1 MLNLKKYILFFI
13 LSYLIPNT
21 SYQGLVLPSNS
32 YHLLNSNESY
42 IFSKNIL
49 LDNQVKR
56 NISSSLI
63 VLPQDINIGSFTY
76 NSSNYKN
83 YAFQANA
90 MIIDYGQFIDSESQY
105 KFSSK
110 DFIFSN
116 SIYIKMEDFL
126 YSSATLNYINSNI
139 AQYDSKGLAID
150 VNLYY
155 NNKNLILS
163 SFIKNYGFIISD
175 YTNYSETLPQSFGLI
190 ITYKPEYLNSILSL
204 QYELFSNH
212 NEINI
217 FNELL
222 IFNNSSISIG
232 YTTLAQE
239 LYYGNF
245 NYDFFTGVSLGFST
259 IYKDYTLDIAIKNLG
274 SIGVIHSL
282 SISKSINQF

>member
-13 LSYLIPNT
+13 LSYLISNT
-21 SYQGLVLPSNS
+21 SYQGLLLPSNS
-32 YHLLNSNESY
+32 YNLLNSNESY

-49 LDNQVKR
+49 LGNQVKR

-83 YAFQANA
+83 YAFQSNA
-90 MIIDYGQFIDSESQY
+90 MIIDYGQFIDSESQHT
-105 KFSSK
+105 FSSK

-116 SIYIKMEDFL
+116 SMYIKMEDFL

-139 AQYDSKGLAID
+139 EQYDSKGLAID

-175 YTNYSETLPQSFGLI
+175 YTNYSETLPKSYGLI
-190 ITYKPEYLNSILSL
+190 IIYKPEYLNSILSL
-204 QYELFSNH
+204 QYELFSNY

-217 FNELL
+217 FNELF
-222 IFNNSSISIG
+222 IFNNSSVSIG
-232 YTTLAQE
+232 YTTLAKE

-245 NYDFFTGVSLGFST
+245 NYDFFTGVSLGLST

-274 SIGVIHSL
+274 SIGVIHSV
-282 SISKSINQF
+282 SILKSIN